1 MTKMTRIATIGASM
15 ILLGTLAVPTTASAA
30 SSTASSATS
39 SAVVLKGHITTYGG
53 KPIKGAVVE
62 VIAHIDGKLFNK
74 GVQTSSTG
82 RYAISVKPGVVYK
95 INFIGQSS
103 DDHVINPEFVS
114 KTGHVRVG
122 SSDKRL
128 DKSLHHDD

>member
-1 MTKMTRIATIGASM
+1 MRKITRTAAIGAS
-15 ILLGTLAVPTTASAA
+15 IVLLGALAIPASASAA
-30 SSTASSATS
+30 SNAAG
-39 SAVVLKGHITTYGG
+39 SAVVLKGHIMTYGG

-62 VIAHIDGKLFNK
+62 VIAHVDGKLFNK
-74 GVQTSSTG
+74 GTQTSSTG
-82 RYAISVKPGVVYK
+82 RYAITVKPGTVYK

-103 DDHVINPEFVS
+103 DDHVMDPEFES